1 MKEWFYPQY
10 QYRGTQPD
18 GIEFYTNNW
27 PQKLEASWN
36 LSGDTIITEK
46 IESNHN
52 WLKIEEATPRDKG
65 MFFSSQITAKVVTQ
79 HKATTIK
86 IPCIVTANLEVFIS
100 GDHRGFPNL
109 NVTHGTYYKAQGLDI
124 EVNEPAIDAIRWAL
138 RGEYYVRKASLVG
151 YGTVA
156 VSEGLLLKET
166 HLFKIEGKKLR
177 PLGSNAFVDNGRIL
191 QF

>member
-1 MKEWFYPQY
+1 
-10 QYRGTQPD
+10 
-18 GIEFYTNNW
+18 
-27 PQKLEASWN
+27 
-36 LSGDTIITEK
+36 
-46 IESNHN
+46 
-52 WLKIEEATPRDKG
+52 

-79 HKATTIK
+79 HKVTTIK

-138 RGEYYVRKASLVG
+138 RMEYYVRKASLVG

-156 VSEGLLLKET
+156 VSEGLLFKET

-177 PLGSNAFVDNGRIL
+177 PLGSNAFVDNGRIF